1 MKSKR
6 ILIVLFLIVLVG
18 YFSYKYVYQEH
29 RDISSEEASY
39 TLTVEDLDSAFQR
52 NENSANEKYL
62 DKTILIKGK
71 LSSSNLEEKNVVID
85 SKITC
90 YFSELP
96 KKIDS
101 TLLIKGRFIGY
112 DELLDEYKINEC
124 SFVEN

>member
-90 YFSELP
+90 YFSQLP
-96 KKIDS
+96 QKMDS
-101 TLLIKGRFIGY
+101 TILIKGRFIGY